1 MKIVVVAVGL
11 MAGAGL
17 AAAPLLGVVSKPVFA
32 QAEAPAGA
40 VVAVVRAT
48 TACFSDM
55 VRVAGYLVPR
65 RMAVVNVETEGY
77 KLIEVMVGEGDQ
89 VTSGQVLARLN
100 RESSGGQQG
109 QAGGGGRAT
118 PASLTLRAPAAGLVT
133 RSTARVREM
142 ASPQGEPLFAILVDN
157 EVELEAEIPS
167 IHVSKLKSGEI
178 ARVSVAGGAERVGK
192 VRLVAPD
199 IDQKSQLGKVR
210 LAVGTD
216 SSLRLGMFAR
226 ATIDARRSC
235 GVAIP
240 RNAVDY
246 RVEGTSVRVV
256 RDKTVEMRRVV
267 VGLSSDDSVEVRQ
280 GLNEGDTVVANA
292 GTSLHDGD
300 KINPRF
306 PAEFDQPRGR

>member
-1 MKIVVVAVGL
+1 
-11 MAGAGL
+11 
-17 AAAPLLGVVSKPVFA
+17 
-32 QAEAPAGA
+32 
-40 VVAVVRAT
+40 
-48 TACFSDM
+48 
-55 VRVAGYLVPR
+55 
-65 RMAVVNVETEGY
+65 
-77 KLIEVMVGEGDQ
+77 
-89 VTSGQVLARLN
+89 
-100 RESSGGQQG
+100 
-109 QAGGGGRAT
+109 
-118 PASLTLRAPAAGLVT
+118 
-133 RSTARVREM
+133 M

-178 ARVSVAGGAERVGK
+178 ARVSVDGGAERAGK

-246 RVEGTSVRVV
+246 RIEGTSVRVV

-267 VGLSSDDSVEVRQ
+267 VGLSSDDNVEIRQ
-280 GLNEGDTVVANA
+280 GLNEGDMVVANA